1 VKKWRCVYE
10 IDEQRMRITV
20 LFRNA
25 SAKCCVPTAPVSL
38 AKRFSVASVCVKK
51 WRCVYEI
58 DEERMRVTVLFRNA
72 SARCCAPTSP
82 IPLK

>member
-1 VKKWRCVYE
+1 MV
-10 IDEQRMRITV
+10 TV

-25 SAKCCVPTAPVSL
+25 SARCCAPTSPIPLHWISNLV
-38 AKRFSVASVCVKK
+38 SVCVRK

-72 SARCCAPTSP
+72 AARCCAPTSR
-82 IPLK
+82 I